1 MPTFLTEPQWYD
13 QSGQLVGP
21 ETLIANSAKSLQALS
36 GSIFGDVPLRG
47 NTTDAQGEPSQLPG
61 NRQASPMPIYI
72 LPRITAVQNDVY
84 FPESDSKFFYAMI
97 LNYIAL
103 NCQTKV
109 DGKTKIKEGIY
120 VGVETP
126 ASRQTV
132 IICVYPEYNATVKVE
147 VPLKNGG
154 ARLINVPGWSHGVA
168 FTLGGGIETFGT
180 ESVAPESNNY
190 EIQSTTYSYNDGIKQ
205 GNLIPSDGTSNIGAA
220 NNKFDKVYANSFVG
234 NADTATAASTATG
247 VQIGADRYAIYV
259 SGSTMTF
266 KKENS

>member
-13 QSGQLVGP
+13 SDGHLVGP
-21 ETLIANSAKSLQALS
+21 ETFIANSAKSLQALS

-47 NTTDAQGEPSQLPG
+47 NTTDAHGEQKQLPE

-72 LPRITAVQNDVY
+72 LPRITAVQNDAY

-103 NCQTKV
+103 NCQTEV
-109 DGKTKIKEGIY
+109 DGKIKIKEGIY

-132 IICVYPEYNATVKVE
+132 IICVYPEYNADVKVE

-154 ARLINVPGWSHGVA
+154 TRLINVPGWSHGVA

-180 ESVAPESNNY
+180 ESVAPEPKY
-190 EIQSTTYSYNDGIKQ
+190 EITNTTYSYNDGIKQ
-205 GNLIPSDGTSNIGAA
+205 GNLIPADGASNIGAA
-220 NNKFDKVYANSFVG
+220 NNKFNAVYAKSFVG
-234 NADTATAASTATG
+234 NADSATTATG
-247 VQIGADRYAIYV
+247 VQIGMDRYSISV

-266 KKENS
+266 KKENPV